1 MAYAIPQGL
10 AKVDWKAQ
18 GLDEVEVLLTLSGS
32 PFLRMSK
39 GLRYLLQ
46 YPYGCVEQTSSAIM
60 PLAALRGLINQ
71 GLVPGIEAK
80 ETDAYLN
87 KGVNRLWLMQTDSGG
102 LGYWPGYMGPHP
114 WGSVYAGFALSMA
127 QANGIKVDPAKMKKL
142 MKYLKSTINKGSRSE
157 VYLAMAAYVLAL
169 NKSLDKNTLA
179 RVAKDLDNQSYESML
194 LVVLAATESGLGEK
208 DKIVPWTREFLTR
221 SGPKNNPT
229 SSGPTTWPR
238 PSPS

>member
-1 MAYAIPQGL
+1 MLGSFRDQTQVVYAIPQGL
-10 AKVDWKAQ
+10 AKVDWKTQ

-87 KGVNRLWLMQTDSGG
+87 KGVQPAVAHADRQRRAG
-102 LGYWPGYMGPHP
+102 L
-114 WGSVYAGFALSMA
+114 
-127 QANGIKVDPAKMKKL
+127 
-142 MKYLKSTINKGSRSE
+142 
-157 VYLAMAAYVLAL
+157 
-169 NKSLDKNTLA
+169 LA
-179 RVAKDLDNQSYESML
+179 RVHGSASLGQRIRWLRPFNGPGQRNQGGPGQDEEIDES
-194 LVVLAATESGLGEK
+194 
-208 DKIVPWTREFLTR
+208 
-221 SGPKNNPT
+221 T
-229 SSGPTTWPR
+229 SSPPSTRAHGPRSTWPW
-238 PSPS
+238 PPMSWP